1 MYDSHCNFIYMC
13 VCVCAVWMSGVLDYV
28 RHRTSYFWGP
38 FTISS
43 AAFDII
49 LSGIER
55 IDLSHSE
62 AGTR

>member
-1 MYDSHCNFIYMC
+1 MC